1 MKIRVGTRDEG
12 FGGGIWCVVGFDNF
26 FFSKKICVYDKIL
39 VLLCVSFA
47 KLCSWRTTQKVLS
60 RM

>member
-1 MKIRVGTRDEG
+1 MKVLAVEYGVLWDLI
-12 FGGGIWCVVGFDNF
+12 IF

-60 RM
+60 CM